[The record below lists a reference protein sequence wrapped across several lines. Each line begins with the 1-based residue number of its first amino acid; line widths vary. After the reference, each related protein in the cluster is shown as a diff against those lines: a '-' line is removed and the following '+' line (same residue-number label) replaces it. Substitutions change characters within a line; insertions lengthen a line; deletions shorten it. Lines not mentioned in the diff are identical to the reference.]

1 MENPDDP
8 EAPKVPSVLAS
19 SVLCLDLTASVPYC
33 SVPSKKTP
41 MLNGATRE
49 HTVLDIAPAEAP
61 KTRPQC
67 RPYPLAAI
75 AVPIRV
81 VLIAAVLPPVPF
93 GI

>member
-41 MLNGATRE
+41 MLNGATRAEEIRKRDKSFVQAE
-49 HTVLDIAPAEAP
+49 HL
-61 KTRPQC
+61 
-67 RPYPLAAI
+67 L
-75 AVPIRV
+75 
-81 VLIAAVLPPVPF
+81 
-93 GI
+93 